1 MVENSTLRSF
11 VVLLKRLFSQWQLFM
26 PASLDP
32 VDVKDE
38 LKLGNECLCLFF
50 VVFFFLF
57 ELV

>member
-50 VVFFFLF
+50 FFLF